1 MSKKIKVTQIKSI
14 IGTLDAQKK
23 TIRALGLRKINRSVI
38 HEDTPCVRGM
48 VNTVKHLVK
57 IEDIVGE

>member
-1 MSKKIKVTQIKSI
+1 MSKKIKVTQTKSI

-38 HEDTPCVRGM
+38 HEDTPCIRGM

>member
-38 HEDTPCVRGM
+38 HEDSPCIRGM

>member
-23 TIRALGLRKINRSVI
+23 TIHALGLRKINRSVI
-38 HEDTPCVRGM
+38 HEDSPCIRGM